1 MNFCIRYRLF
11 CRLLLKISI
20 NKNGPRRKWKSLDP
34 RMEVLGSKKIRRK
47 EVSFFWKELIW
58 KIKIR
63 KFLKISRKLQ
73 SLLLKGIKARRTR
86 ILWKR
91 SSLKQ
96 GTFLA
101 KSLLK
106 KITLIWLSLAIL
118 VKVQKVIGMSQ
129 IVLNLSTQK
138 RVKVFSSLS
147 KMMQKWLKQGIQP
160 QLIQKN

>member
-1 MNFCIRYRLF
+1 M
-11 CRLLLKISI
+11 
-20 NKNGPRRKWKSLDP
+20 
-34 RMEVLGSKKIRRK
+34 
-47 EVSFFWKELIW
+47 
-58 KIKIR
+58 
-63 KFLKISRKLQ
+63 
-73 SLLLKGIKARRTR
+73 
-86 ILWKR
+86 KR